1 MLLDKLGLRSKI
13 MLPHIPAAR
22 EAAMVPIF
30 AMSSKAP
37 SPKAKPAMNND
48 IVKPIPLSQA
58 APKPASHEN
67 SGGAVARRDS
77 MANRA
82 KSKIPKGLPMNSTR
96 TIPRLTGCRAAAAT
110 FPKIRT
116 PEFAKAKSGMMAK
129 LIQG

>member
-1 MLLDKLGLRSKI
+1 
-13 MLPHIPAAR
+13 
-22 EAAMVPIF
+22 MVPIF
-30 AMSSKAP
+30 AMSREAP

-58 APKPASHEN
+58 APKPAFHEK
-67 SGGAVARRDS
+67 SGGAVARRDIT
-77 MANRA
+77 ANRA
-82 KSKIPKGLPMNSTR
+82 NSQIPRGLPMNSPR
-96 TIPRLTGCRAAAAT
+96 TIPRLVGCRAAAAT

>member
-1 MLLDKLGLRSKI
+1 
-13 MLPHIPAAR
+13 
-22 EAAMVPIF
+22 MVPIF

-58 APKPASHEN
+58 APKPAFHEK
-67 SGGAVARRDS
+67 SGGAVARREIT
-77 MANRA
+77 ANRA
-82 KSKIPKGLPMNSTR
+82 KSQIPNGLPMNSPR
-96 TIPRLTGCRAAAAT
+96 TIPRLIGWRAAAAT
-110 FPKIRT
+110 FPRIRT